1 MRKTQN
7 YLFCRI
13 FFSNFVAFSKYL
25 NCFMQTKKIEINC
38 SRISF
43 KMQIKIK
50 MVTIFFIL
58 TLLPWTNLSISK
70 QNFLRTTMLLGDLHR
85 TSMTSPSYIVSGR
98 KMTFSWFLA
107 RLVSYAHIPVS
118 GLPAFCRRL
127 YAAPPHSADPIT
139 IRNSSW
145 ILNLLVI
152 VNWDPFL
159 SWNRGRLASCSPYLH
174 MRRAH

>member
-1 MRKTQN
+1 MQVT
-7 YLFCRI
+7 LF
-13 FFSNFVAFSKYL
+13 
-25 NCFMQTKKIEINC
+25 
-38 SRISF
+38 IS
-43 KMQIKIK
+43 
-50 MVTIFFIL
+50 
-58 TLLPWTNLSISK
+58 TLLPWTSQLVNTASFKPQCFQLIYIK
-70 QNFLRTTMLLGDLHR
+70 HHQVT
-85 TSMTSPSYIVSGR
+85 YIVSGR

-118 GLPAFCRRL
+118 WLPAFCRRL

-174 MRRAH
+174 IWKEPNKYQSLVLCIYSSILKYDFAALHFLTKPCHDSCSAKVWN